1 MPLSEEDVQTLFLQ
15 RSGTLR
21 RNHGLPDAQNLLE
34 WIRYKKLD
42 IECTFLSSYANFAY
56 AQMALKLSSR
66 EYLLKPIS
74 NVDLETALRR
84 IVGIV
89 QEKHQKQK
97 KQEKKD

>member
-1 MPLSEEDVQTLFLQ
+1 MDPVQ
-15 RSGTLR
+15 
-21 RNHGLPDAQNLLE
+21 
-34 WIRYKKLD
+34 KLD

-74 NVDLETALRR
+74 NADLETALRR

-89 QEKHQKQK
+89 QEKQQKQK
-97 KQEKKD
+97 KQEKKERMKSNSGRIFWFSVCRRSIGLKGQKERILYSG

>member
-1 MPLSEEDVQTLFLQ
+1 MDPVQ
-15 RSGTLR
+15 
-21 RNHGLPDAQNLLE
+21 
-34 WIRYKKLD
+34 KLD

-89 QEKHQKQK
+89 QEKHQNRRNRRKRR
-97 KQEKKD
+97 E

>member
-1 MPLSEEDVQTLFLQ
+1 
-15 RSGTLR
+15 
-21 RNHGLPDAQNLLE
+21 
-34 WIRYKKLD
+34 
-42 IECTFLSSYANFAY
+42 
-56 AQMALKLSSR
+56 MALKLSSR

-97 KQEKKD
+97 KQEKKGENEKQFWRIFWFSVCRRSIGLKGQKRADIVLRMRPSV